1 MADTTSTTTTTTDTK
16 ALPASDET
24 LASLVEA
31 VQAGNTILEQLV
43 ND

>member
-1 MADTTSTTTTTTDTK
+1 MADTTTTEDTK

-31 VQAGNTILEQLV
+31 VEAGNKILAGLV